1 MILLLPDG
9 RFPPQTFR
17 HQSGTTR
24 RTRGTDQESWTRW
37 ETAGGT
43 LASIARR
50 LHLKTQKLLQV
61 NMSSINALWGKRLG
75 GIKHFCVKNI
85 NVRYLWVKFICLG
98 KCEAQGMNFRATWLE
113 LALARSRSG
122 SWIMEKTLTAT
133 DVTSSILHH
142 MNPSIHLQPTNLL
155 LHLSNTTSAS
165 PVSLF
170 FVSSI
175 VSRGFKGF
183 CSSVHLPAD
192 SSSSSSSPW
201 WLLHNVV
208 LSLRF
213 KKKETHIRTNLVW
226 IKAR

>member
-1 MILLLPDG
+1 MFDI
-9 RFPPQTFR
+9 FEWNSF
-17 HQSGTTR
+17 
-24 RTRGTDQESWTRW
+24 
-37 ETAGGT
+37 
-43 LASIARR
+43 
-50 LHLKTQKLLQV
+50 V
-61 NMSSINALWGKRLG
+61 WG
-75 GIKHFCVKNI
+75 
-85 NVRYLWVKFICLG
+85 NVS
-98 KCEAQGMNFRATWLE
+98 AQGMNFRATWLE
-113 LALARSRSG
+113 LALARSWSG

-213 KKKETHIRTNLVW
+213 KKKKRTLGRTWCGLKLGGRGCGGRFTVRLEVSWGSNAWTNGLHW
-226 IKAR
+226 